1 LQPNNQR
8 SGFLPMNRAFILL
21 LLWLVPVLGAWG
33 AQTAVEGAR
42 LSSDSD
48 KTRVVIDTQ
57 GPVEHRI
64 FTLADPDR
72 VVVDLANARLATSLP
87 TPGVGDIILV
97 GLRSGVRDGD
107 DLRIVFDLKRGAR
120 VKSFALPPKDGKGH
134 RLVIDLLPSA
144 DAKGRAQ
151 VPVPRLTAASVKR
164 SPELLIAIDAGHGG
178 ADPGAVGK
186 RGTREKDVTLAI
198 ARKLATLVEREPG
211 MRPLMIRDGD
221 YYVGLRQRVD
231 KARAHRADLF
241 ISIHADAFTN
251 DRAHGASVFTL
262 SFNGASSEAARW
274 LADRE
279 NRADLIGGHALRTS
293 DDVLASVLL
302 DMTQNATIEHST
314 EAAKAV
320 LARLASVGDLHQREV
335 QRAGFAVLKS
345 PDIPSMLVET
355 AFISHPEEELRLR
368 DPGHQQRLA
377 EAILSGVRHY
387 LDRYPPPGLLTASV
401 QDAAARSHVIHPG
414 DTLSEIAARY
424 HVSLSSLRT
433 HNGLTTDTIRV
444 GQVLSIPGDS

>member
-1 LQPNNQR
+1 
-8 SGFLPMNRAFILL
+8 MNRAFIFL
-21 LLWLVPVLGAWG
+21 LLWLVPVICVWG
-33 AQTAVEGAR
+33 AQTTVEGAR
-42 LSSDSD
+42 LSSTAE
-48 KTRVVIDTQ
+48 KTRVVLDARA
-57 GPVEHRI
+57 PLEHRI
-64 FTLADPDR
+64 FTLSDPDR
-72 VVVDLANARLATSLP
+72 VVVDLANARLAGSLP
-87 TPGVGDIILV
+87 KPDGADAMLV
-97 GLRSGVRDGD
+97 GLRSGVRDQHH
-107 DLRIVFDLKRGAR
+107 LRIVLDLKRGAR
-120 VKSFALPPKDGKGH
+120 VKSFVLPPEAGRSH
-134 RLVIDLLPSA
+134 RLVIDLLPNA
-144 DAKGRAQ
+144 DAKGRIQA
-151 VPVPRLTAASVKR
+151 PVPRLTAASVR
-164 SPELLIAIDAGHGG
+164 RAGELLIAIDAGHGG
-178 ADPGAVGK
+178 ADPGAIGR

-198 ARKLATLVEREPG
+198 ARKLAALVEREPG

-221 YYVGLRQRVD
+221 DYVGLRQRVE
-231 KARAHRADLF
+231 KARKHRADLF

-355 AFISHPEEELRLR
+355 AFISHPDEELRLR
-368 DPGHQQRLA
+368 DAAHQQRLA

-387 LDRYPPPGLLTASV
+387 LSKYPPPGLLTASV
-401 QDAAARSHVIHPG
+401 REAAARRHVIHPG

-424 HVSLSSLRT
+424 HVSLSSLRS

-444 GQVLSIPGDS
+444 GQVLAIPGDS